1 MINILDRLNAVV
13 DYVERNITEAIDL
26 NHLANIACC
35 STYNFQRMFVFIT
48 EISIVEYIRRRR
60 LTLSA
65 LELQHSDIKII
76 DLALKFGYESPVSFT
91 RAFQAVHGITPSEA
105 KKPNTV
111 LKAFPRITFQIIIKG
126 VSEMNY
132 RIVKTPPFQV
142 FGLEGIVTTVGD
154 AKYFPHE
161 GAVWNEFNNGQADSK
176 YERLFSDAG
185 EARPSFFDAMFT
197 RSDICRIHGL
207 MNYKQIDEN
216 TYGYMLWSFVTPESK
231 SEGYQII
238 DIPASTWAVFPSDP
252 DDARDAGTVW
262 AELYRRFYGEWL
274 PSSEYEKANSPE
286 FEVYCGTPPKI
297 CYELWMPIIKKA

>member
-1 MINILDRLNAVV
+1 MTILDRLNAVI
-13 DYVERNITEAIDL
+13 DYIEGNITEDIDL

-35 STYNFQRMFVFIT
+35 STYNFQRMFAFIT

-65 LELQHSDIKII
+65 LELQHSDIKIM
-76 DLALKFGYESPVSFT
+76 DLALKFGYESPVSFA

-111 LKAFPRITFQIIIKG
+111 LKAFPRMTFQIIIKG
-126 VSEMNY
+126 VREMNY

-142 FGLEGIVTTVGD
+142 FGLEGIISTIND
-154 AKYFPHE
+154 ESYFPHV
-161 GAVWNEFNNGQADSK
+161 GAIWNEFNNGQADSK
-176 YERLFSDAG
+176 YERLFLDAG
-185 EARPSFFDAMFT
+185 EARPSFFDTMFT

-207 MNYKQIDEN
+207 MNYKQIDAT

-231 SEGYQII
+231 TDGYQII

-252 DDARDAGTVW
+252 DDDRDVGTVW
-262 AELYRRFYGEWL
+262 SELYKRFYSEWL

-286 FEVYCGTPPKI
+286 FEMYCGVPSKVS
-297 CYELWMPIIKKA
+297 YELWMPIVKMA